1 MATPLVSRSS
11 AATVT
16 WDAGETEASALTNK
30 IPTLN
35 ILRECNVVRT
45 ARVMKMSGMF
55 EAPLENKSA
64 ERWELPLDL
73 PQNWNI
79 GVIVGPSGSGKTTL
93 AKELFKKELAHG
105 YRWPKDKSILD
116 GFPESMGI
124 KDIVQLLS
132 SVGFSSPP
140 SWLRPFHVLSNG
152 EQFRVTMARAL
163 AESKGIC
170 AVDEFTSVVD
180 RTVAKIGS
188 YAVAKTVRRRKQ
200 RFVAVSWQYDILRWL
215 Y

>member
-140 SWLRPFHVLSNG
+140 SWVRPFHVLSNG
-152 EQFRVTMARAL
+152 EQFRVMLARTL
-163 AESKGIC
+163 AEAMIDGKPKL
-170 AVDEFTSVVD
+170 VDEYSSVVD
-180 RTVAKIGS
+180 RTVARIGS
-188 YAVAKTVRRRKQ
+188 AAVTKTVRRSGLQ
-200 RFVAVSWQYDILRWL
+200 FIAVTCHYD
-215 Y
+215 